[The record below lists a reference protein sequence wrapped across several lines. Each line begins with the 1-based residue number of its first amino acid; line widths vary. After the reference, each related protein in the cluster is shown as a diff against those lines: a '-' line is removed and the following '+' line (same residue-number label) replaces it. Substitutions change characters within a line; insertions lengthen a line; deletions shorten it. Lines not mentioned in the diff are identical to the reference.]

1 MHWLYPIEIFTLDT
15 TPYTLYHYKTRKNM
29 PRFCQSNSWMG
40 DDKINMQHLITQG
53 IRVMFIWIHAYR
65 KQQNNQV
72 CALEHATDTVAKRGI
87 IARCFNYLVNGSDKC
102 FVFVCMWAACNQRHN
117 GEIWDVC
124 VLCTVSDTAAK
135 CLLWV
140 YISHHFCITRSD
152 IQRFSDYYC
161 FFIQLLIKWNS
172 LAQM

>member
-124 VLCTVSDTAAK
+124 VCCAQSATQ
-135 CLLWV
+135 LLSV
-140 YISHHFCITRSD
+140 YYGSTSVITSALPD
-152 IQRFSDYYC
+152 LIFSD
-161 FFIQLLIKWNS
+161 FLIIIVFLFNCW
-172 LAQM
+172 